1 MRKAKLFFEQYKNRN
16 ENSRNWN
23 GKKVERFDPKKKGG
37 SYSNHNDDKRFHG
50 GNKFRISKPFN
61 HPENKGNKPPTFFNK

>member
-1 MRKAKLFFEQYKNRN
+1 MRKAKLCFEQYKNRN

-37 SYSNHNDDKRFHG
+37 DYSNKMLIRYF
-50 GNKFRISKPFN
+50 KEVISS
-61 HPENKGNKPPTFFNK
+61 E